1 MNQNQTIITFHSI
14 HQVLK
19 AEQVLLN
26 HQTAIDIIPTP
37 KSVSTNCGM
46 SIRLRE
52 EKDLILIKAVLE
64 KERLSF
70 TVHNI

>member
-1 MNQNQTIITFHSI
+1 MLISILTFDSI

-19 AEQVLLN
+19 AEQLLLK
-26 HQTAIDIIPTP
+26 QKVAIDIIPTP

-52 EKDLILIKAVLE
+52 EKDLILIKDVLE
-64 KERLSF
+64 KENLSF
-70 TVHNI
+70 SVHTI